1 MGGVEDLKSFIEE
14 DISKERVL
22 ALTVGNSMPEE
33 LATSLWEMTM
43 RNEHPLSWRA
53 MWFLEHLGADNH
65 EILRPYL
72 KLIVAEFLN
81 FKFDGQR
88 RSALKILQMFPVTDY
103 DYGVVLN
110 FCFDIIL
117 SNNEPIAVRS
127 FAMQIVFDIAMVEPE
142 LKPELKEVIKLI
154 LPENSKGIQSK
165 ARKLLAKL

>member
-1 MGGVEDLKSFIEE
+1 MGGVEDLKGFIEE

-22 ALTVGNSMPEE
+22 ALTMGNSKPKE
-33 LATSLWEMTM
+33 LAATLWEMTM

-65 EILRPYL
+65 EIVRPYL
-72 KLIVAEFLN
+72 EEIVNEFTN
-81 FKFDGQR
+81 FEFDGQK

-110 FCFDIIL
+110 FCFDLIL
-117 SNNEPIAVRS
+117 SNNEPIAIRS
-127 FAMQIVFDIAMVEPE
+127 FAMQIVFDIAQIEPE
-142 LKPELKEVIKLI
+142 LKPELKHAIMLI
-154 LPENSKGIQSK
+154 LPESSKGIKSK